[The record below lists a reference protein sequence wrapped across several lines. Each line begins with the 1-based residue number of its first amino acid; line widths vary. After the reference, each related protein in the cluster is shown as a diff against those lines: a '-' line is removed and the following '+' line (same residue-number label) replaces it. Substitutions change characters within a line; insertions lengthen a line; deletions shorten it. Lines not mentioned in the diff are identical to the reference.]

1 LGQLL
6 GQLPTYK
13 YALKL
18 WGELPSIHFEYLV
31 SNFKRKEKLHS
42 PLLRSFYT
50 VFVLVDLEKREIKN
64 KNKRIDKEIIL
75 LLSISIVYK
84 RVEMMRKRE
93 KDLAKTREDIAKM
106 YTMLVHVMMKFKLKR
121 EWLVSTVCPQLNV
134 TAPPPNPPPNVD
146 PTP

>member
-1 LGQLL
+1 
-6 GQLPTYK
+6 
-13 YALKL
+13 
-18 WGELPSIHFEYLV
+18 LV